1 MFTQQNRKSRQLLAS
16 GIKSTYD
23 DDLYPTR
30 LNFYREPPPLEISIE
45 EFEQF
50 ALDRMQG
57 TLFFT
62 SSQPAFPCYQ
72 LSAHRQEQVLTN
84 VLSFLLDI
92 SLN

>member
-1 MFTQQNRKSRQLLAS
+1 MFTQHNRKSRQLLAS
-16 GIKSTYD
+16 GIKSAYD

-57 TLFFT
+57 IFI
-62 SSQPAFPCYQ
+62 
-72 LSAHRQEQVLTN
+72 
-84 VLSFLLDI
+84 VLS
-92 SLN
+92 SLFSHERGCVSDSNT

>member
-1 MFTQQNRKSRQLLAS
+1 MFTQHNRKSRQLLAS

-30 LNFYREPPPLEISIE
+30 LNFYREPPLLEISIE

-57 TLFFT
+57 TFLHHIFLTTQVVCPT
-62 SSQPAFPCYQ
+62 STRNNP
-72 LSAHRQEQVLTN
+72 H
-84 VLSFLLDI
+84 SFL
-92 SLN
+92 SH